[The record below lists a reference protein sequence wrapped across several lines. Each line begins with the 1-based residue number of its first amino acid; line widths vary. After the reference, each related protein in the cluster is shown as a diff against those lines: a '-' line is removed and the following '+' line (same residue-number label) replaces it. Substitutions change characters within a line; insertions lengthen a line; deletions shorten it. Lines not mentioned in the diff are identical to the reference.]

1 MISTLRS
8 EGLMVFGVL
17 GKAAAAGAAGG
28 VAADA
33 GGVGGVGGT
42 CVLAGVVGVVE
53 LGVSLMAVV
62 FMFWQIPWSM
72 LAAGFGGRQSCK
84 LSMHGRA

>member
-1 MISTLRS
+1 
-8 EGLMVFGVL
+8 MVFGVL

-33 GGVGGVGGT
+33 GGVGGVGGI
-42 CVLAGVVGVVE
+42 CVLAGVVGVVGVVE